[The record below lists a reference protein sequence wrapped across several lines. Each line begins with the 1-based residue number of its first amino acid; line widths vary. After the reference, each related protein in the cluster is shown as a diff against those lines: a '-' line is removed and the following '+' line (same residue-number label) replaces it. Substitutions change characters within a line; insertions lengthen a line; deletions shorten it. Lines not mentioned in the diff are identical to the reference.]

1 MSNESILLRTI
12 QLPREIV
19 NRIEELCYEL
29 PWFYFADCALGKE
42 EAERRGLEC
51 HPYFSHTLMRVDD
64 QAVSEWYPKFPWTPI
79 DAAARMLNNKRYR
92 AHMTLQYPRPEVVN
106 VPHNIHR
113 DQDFPHIV
121 GLYYVNDTD
130 GVTFFFDE
138 DDNIVECVKPERGKM
153 VVFDGKWRHSSSS
166 PSEKVRFTL
175 NINYEAKGL

>member
-1 MSNESILLRTI
+1 MSNESIFLRTT

-19 NRIEELCYEL
+19 DRIEELCHEL
-29 PWFYFADCALGKE
+29 PWFYFDDCAIGKE
-42 EAERRGLEC
+42 EAERQGLPLN
-51 HPYFSHTLMRVDD
+51 PYFSHTLMRVDD
-64 QAVSEWYPKFPWTPI
+64 QKISEWYPKFPWTSI

-92 AHMTLQYPRPEVVN
+92 AHMTLQYPRPDAVN

-113 DQDFPHIV
+113 DQEFPHIV